1 MNIYTRNEKIVP
13 VCIED
18 EMRSSYLD
26 YAMSVIVAR
35 ALPDVRD
42 GLKPVHRRI
51 LVAMNDLS
59 LTHGRPFRKCAKI
72 AGDVSGNYHPHGAQ
86 IVYPSLVRMGQDFS
100 LRYPLVDGQGN
111 FGSVDG
117 DPPAAM
123 RYTEARFA
131 AIAGEMLTDLNKDTV
146 DFRPNYDE
154 TRKEPVVLPS
164 AIPNLLI
171 NGASG
176 IAVGMATEIPPH
188 NLGEVVDGLIMLIE
202 NPKVSIEELSKVIKG
217 PDFPAGALVMG
228 REGIA
233 SAYKGGRGILKLR
246 GRACVE
252 RGNKGEKEKIV
263 ITEIPYQ
270 VNKSNLVGSI
280 ADLIREKKISGISDL
295 RDESDKDGM
304 RIVVELRRNEM
315 PEIILNQ
322 LYNHT
327 QMQISFGVIMLAL
340 VNGRP
345 RVLNLKEVL
354 YHYLNHRREV
364 VTRRTEFDLARA
376 EERAH
381 ILEGLKIA
389 LANLDEV
396 IKTIKTSRTVDK
408 ARERLVRKFKLTE
421 RQAQAILDMRLQRL
435 TGLEQEKLQAE
446 YLEVIKRIGELQ
458 QILASEKQLLD
469 IITTELLEVRKKYA
483 DERRTEI
490 IESGGEIE
498 TEDLIAEE
506 DMVITISHAG
516 YIKRLPVGTYRKQK
530 RGGKGVIGAG
540 KKEEDFIEH
549 LSVASTHAYILFF
562 SDKGRVYWTK
572 VYQIPQA
579 GRLSRGKAIP
589 NLLRINPDEKIT
601 AHVVVSAFDAEQFL
615 LMVTERGVV
624 KRTSLSAYSHPRAG
638 GIVALS
644 LDEGDRLIEVK
655 LTGGNEE
662 MLIATKNGKAI
673 RFAESQLRSMGRT
686 TRGVRGIILAKEDEV
701 IGATVVERNATVLS
715 VTANGYG
722 KRSQFEDYRV
732 QKRGGKGVIN
742 IKITER
748 NGKIVGLKTVTDRDE
763 LMLITSMGMVIRIPV
778 APIRV
783 LHRNTQGVRFI
794 KLNEGDTVVAV
805 ARVVTKEEE
814 EQ

>member
-13 VCIED
+13 VYIED

-51 LVAMNDLS
+51 LVAMNDLN
-59 LTHGRPFRKCAKI
+59 LVHGRPFRKCAKI

-86 IVYPSLVRMGQDFS
+86 IVYPSLVRMGQPFS

-131 AIAGEMLTDLNKDTV
+131 AIAGEMLRDLNKDTV

-164 AIPNLLI
+164 AIPNLLV

-188 NLGEVVDGLIMLIE
+188 NLGEVVDGVIRLIE
-202 NPKVSIEELSKVIKG
+202 NPEVSIEELREIIKG
-217 PDFPAGALVMG
+217 PDFPAGGLIMG
-228 REGIA
+228 RGGIV
-233 SAYKGGRGILKLR
+233 SAYSEGRGILKLR
-246 GRACVE
+246 GRACIE

-270 VNKSNLVGSI
+270 VNKSNLVESI
-280 ADLIREKKISGISDL
+280 AGLIREKKISGISDL

-304 RIVVELRRNEM
+304 RIVVELRRDGE
-315 PEIILNQ
+315 PDVILNQ

-327 QMQISFGVIMLAL
+327 QLQISFGVIMLAL

-364 VTRRTEFDLARA
+364 VTRRTRFDLARA

-389 LANLDEV
+389 LENLDEV

-446 YLEVIKRIGELQ
+446 YLELIKKIGELQ

-469 IITTELLEVRKKYA
+469 IITTELLEIKKKYA

-490 IESGGEIE
+490 IESAGEIE

-516 YIKRLPVGTYRKQK
+516 YIKRLPVSTYRKQK

-540 KKEEDFIEH
+540 KKEDDFIEH

-562 SDKGRVYWTK
+562 SDKGRVYWAK

-589 NLLRINPDEKIT
+589 NLLGINPDEKVT
-601 AHVVVSAFDAEQFL
+601 AHVVVSAFSDEQFL

-624 KRTSLSAYSHPRAG
+624 KRTNLSAYSHPRAG

-662 MLIATKNGKAI
+662 MLIATRNGKAI
-673 RFAESQLRSMGRT
+673 RFSESQLRSMGRT
-686 TRGVRGIILAKEDEV
+686 TRGVRGIILGKGDEV

-742 IKITER
+742 IRITER

-805 ARVVTKEEE
+805 ARVVTKDEE